1 MYNVICGTNMQDL
14 NLTNDNQ
21 EEANATNLLHMF
33 DVNRRSPFRELTIS
47 CSDSDVL
54 FIL

>member
-1 MYNVICGTNMQDL
+1 MQDL